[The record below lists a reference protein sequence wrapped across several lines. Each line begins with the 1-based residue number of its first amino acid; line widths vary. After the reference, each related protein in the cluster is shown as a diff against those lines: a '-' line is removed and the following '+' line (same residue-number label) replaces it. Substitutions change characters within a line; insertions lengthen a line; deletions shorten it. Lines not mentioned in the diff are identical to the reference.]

1 MHTVLSLHTPGQNTV
16 ERQIRV
22 LSLKNILLVSYCL
35 FWILGQWWVNITQDG
50 IHRSWDVCKARCSPK
65 VGEKR
70 QSLQVV
76 CSTKIQFTLIAYTRT
91 ENARILSEV
100 GMVKCYGT
108 SVIFTLKIFLG
119 IVELKF
125 CNILVE
131 IYVAS
136 SNKSKLIMLKFT
148 FIKMTVI

>member
-1 MHTVLSLHTPGQNTV
+1 M
-16 ERQIRV
+16 
-22 LSLKNILLVSYCL
+22 
-35 FWILGQWWVNITQDG
+35 
-50 IHRSWDVCKARCSPK
+50 CKAGCSPK

-108 SVIFTLKIFLG
+108 SVIFALKIFLG